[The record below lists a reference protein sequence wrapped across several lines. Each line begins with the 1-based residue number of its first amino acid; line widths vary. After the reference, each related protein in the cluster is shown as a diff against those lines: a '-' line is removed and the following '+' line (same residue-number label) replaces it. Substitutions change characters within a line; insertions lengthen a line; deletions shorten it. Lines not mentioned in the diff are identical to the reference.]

1 MNVTIRITRPFA
13 AGMVFSAVLL
23 MAGVFT
29 LSFAPLDDLPAFR
42 SAEGFGRYARGGR
55 GGAVVWVTNL
65 DDAGPGSLRQAVAQ
79 RGPRTVVFRVSGIIR
94 LKSPIRITEP
104 FLTIAGETAPGDGIC
119 LRQSG
124 LTIDGAN
131 DIIIRHLR
139 VRPGD
144 EIKAEQD
151 ALSIGRGSKN
161 ILIDHVST
169 SWSNDEVLSVSG
181 AGIDNVTV
189 QWCLISESLNRSHHS
204 KGAHGYGSLIRADG
218 RVTFHHNI
226 YAHHSSRNPRPGTY
240 GNEPGLL
247 LDFRNNVIYD
257 WGARAGYTAADP
269 ARINYVANYLKPGP
283 SSKTPDV
290 AFLVGGATTR
300 LFVADNMLEGAAAST
315 DPWQIIRVE
324 QGLRRD
330 QVGVEK
336 PFEAAPVRTESAR
349 EAFRSVL
356 KGAGALLPRR
366 DSIDA
371 RIISEIETGQG
382 RIIDSQNEVGGW
394 PAYET
399 GAAPV
404 DTDSDGLPD
413 AWENAH
419 GLDPHNPAD
428 QAADRDGDGYTNLEE
443 YLNELATGR

>member
-1 MNVTIRITRPFA
+1 MNVTTKMARRFA
-13 AGMVFSAVLL
+13 AGTVLSSVVLTAAVFNFS
-23 MAGVFT
+23 FT
-29 LSFAPLDDLPAFR
+29 PLDNPPAFKG
-42 SAEGFGRYARGGR
+42 AEGFGRYARGGR
-55 GGAVVWVTNL
+55 AGAVLLVTNL
-65 DDAGPGSLRQAVAQ
+65 NDAGPGSLRQAVEQ
-79 RGPRTVVFRVSGIIR
+79 RGPRTVVFRVSGIIQ
-94 LKSPIRITEP
+94 LKSPLRITEP
-104 FLTIAGETAPGDGIC
+104 FLTIAGETAPGDGVC

-124 LTIDGAN
+124 LTIEGAN

-144 EIKAEQD
+144 EIKTEQD

-161 ILIDHVST
+161 ILIDHLST

-181 AGIDNVTV
+181 TGIDNVTV

-240 GNEPGLL
+240 GNDPGLL
-247 LDFRNNVIYD
+247 LDFRNNMIYD

-300 LFVADNMLEGAAAST
+300 LFVADNILEGAAAST
-315 DPWQIIRVE
+315 DPWQIIRME

-330 QVGVEK
+330 QVGVQK

-349 EAFRSVL
+349 EAYRSVL

-366 DSIDA
+366 DSIDL
-371 RIISEIETGQG
+371 RIISEIETGKG

-394 PAYET
+394 PAYEA
-399 GAAPV
+399 GPVPV
-404 DTDSDGLPD
+404 DSDNDGLPD
-413 AWENAH
+413 AWEKAH
-419 GLDPHNPAD
+419 GLDPRNPAD
-428 QAADRDGDGYTNLEE
+428 QAADRDRDGYTNLEE